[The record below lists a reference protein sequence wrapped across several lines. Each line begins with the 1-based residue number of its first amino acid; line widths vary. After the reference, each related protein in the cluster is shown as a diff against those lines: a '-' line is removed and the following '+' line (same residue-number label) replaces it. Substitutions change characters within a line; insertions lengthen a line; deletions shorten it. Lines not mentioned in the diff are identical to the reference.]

1 LKLRKST
8 ILISL
13 VALVFGL
20 AAMIFTL
27 YPAVKEVGSRKSSPD
42 FSIRNSIFPY
52 LQDFKK
58 HLESV
63 QEFSSILKELEKEKA
78 GAWLMSMENGEKR
91 FICPYTDTYN
101 KLRTLLL
108 VETGSSGTRMVATT
122 KYFGND
128 VTRSEV
134 VEYGS
139 FYLDYVPSYSLVMES
154 DYQRYLQEGY
164 TFNKVYNANA
174 FSLGRFVSDV
184 FQGMGPVI
192 ILKEGASLSER
203 FFEIIERYLIPFMPV
218 RYFLRK
224 S

>member
-1 LKLRKST
+1 MKFRKAT
-8 ILISL
+8 ILFSL
-13 VALVFGL
+13 VALAFGL
-20 AAMIFTL
+20 AAMIFTF
-27 YPAVKEVGSRKSSPD
+27 YPAVQEVGSRKSSPD

-63 QEFSSILKELEKEKA
+63 QKFSSILKELEKEKA
-78 GAWLMSMENGEKR
+78 GAWLMSLENGEKR

-101 KLRTLLL
+101 KLRAILLI
-108 VETGSSGTRMVATT
+108 ETGSSGSRAVTTT

-134 VEYGS
+134 VEYGG
-139 FYLDYVPSYSLVMES
+139 FYLDYIPSYSLIMES
-154 DYQRYLQEGY
+154 DYQKYLQEGY

-192 ILKEGASLSER
+192 ILKEGASLSEQ
-203 FFEIIERYLIPFMPV
+203 FFEIVERYSIPFMPV

-224 S
+224 A

>member
-1 LKLRKST
+1 LKLRKFT
-8 ILISL
+8 IFISL

-20 AAMIFTL
+20 VGMIFAF
-27 YPAVKEVGSRKSSPD
+27 YPAVKEVG
-42 FSIRNSIFPY
+42 SIFPY
-52 LQDFKK
+52 LQDFKE
-58 HLESV
+58 HLESL
-63 QEFSSILKELEKEKA
+63 QKFSSILKELEKEKA
-78 GAWLMSMENGEKR
+78 GAWLMSLENGEKR

-101 KLRTLLL
+101 KLRAILLI
-108 VETGSSGTRMVATT
+108 ETGSSGSRAVTTT

-134 VEYGS
+134 VEYGG
-139 FYLDYVPSYSLVMES
+139 FYLDYIPSYSLIMES
-154 DYQRYLQEGY
+154 DYQKYLQEGY

-192 ILKEGASLSER
+192 ILKEGASLSEQ
-203 FFEIIERYLIPFMPV
+203 FFEIVERYSIPFMPV

-224 S
+224 A